1 MLYRNKQYTSIL
13 YIFFVF
19 SVLFFSLVIDTSSA
33 SAEETTVIDTVSI
46 ETIMLDY
53 ESLPKEF
60 PLNITI
66 SMINQERNQ
75 IKTSEKRNN
84 RGTTVLSA
92 YIIRMSGTTCQLYL
106 AWSGSDA
113 INTWKVNNIK
123 TTNLSLFSPVTY
135 SNINNYYRT
144 VTAASTGT
152 AYVDTFSVPTNE
164 TQARV
169 SASGVAAY
177 YLIYGWNSALIKNGN
192 VVIN

>member
-1 MLYRNKQYTSIL
+1 
-13 YIFFVF
+13 
-19 SVLFFSLVIDTSSA
+19 
-33 SAEETTVIDTVSI
+33 
-46 ETIMLDY
+46 
-53 ESLPKEF
+53 
-60 PLNITI
+60 
-66 SMINQERNQ
+66 MINQERNQ

-92 YIIRMSGTTCQLYL
+92 YIIRMSGTTCQLCL

-113 INTWKVNNIK
+113 INTWKANNIK

-177 YLIYGWNSALIKNGN
+177 YLLYGWNSALIKDGN